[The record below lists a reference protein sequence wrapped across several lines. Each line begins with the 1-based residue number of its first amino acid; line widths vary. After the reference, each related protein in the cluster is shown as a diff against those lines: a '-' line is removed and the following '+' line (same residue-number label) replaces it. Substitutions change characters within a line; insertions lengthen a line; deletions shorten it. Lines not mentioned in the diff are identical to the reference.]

1 MNENKEKEINEENT
15 LLHYRKPRESDIEQI
30 VEIHRSAITE
40 IGNTFYT
47 DRQIDAW
54 AAEARPDSYPI
65 NDSAS
70 LFILVESKDT
80 ILGISQLNLDKPEL
94 AKLFI
99 KPEVAG
105 NGIGEKL
112 LKQMETYA
120 IERGI
125 NELFLDSSLN
135 ATDFYYKN
143 GYNYDTMLNK
153 HLSTDDGE
161 EVVYPT
167 LRMRKSF

>member
-1 MNENKEKEINEENT
+1 MSDNKERNEKNA
-15 LLHYRKPRESDIEQI
+15 LLHYRKPRKSDIEQI
-30 VEIHRSAITE
+30 VDIHRDAITE

-47 DRQIDAW
+47 DQQIEAW
-54 AAEARPDSYPI
+54 AAEARPDKYPI
-65 NDSAS
+65 NDSTS

-105 NGIGEKL
+105 NGIGREL
-112 LKQMETYA
+112 LNRMETYA
-120 IERGI
+120 IERNI

-135 ATDFYYKN
+135 AADFYHRN
-143 GYNYDTMLNK
+143 GYNYGTMLNK
-153 HLSTDDGE
+153 YLSTDDGE
-161 EVVYPT
+161 AVVYPT